1 MTNLFNYI
9 NNKQFDEEK
18 FFNPFIKESQNKIP
32 DPCVLIIFG
41 ATGDLTSRKLIPAIY
56 NLAKMGLLPTNFVC
70 VGFARRNKTHEE
82 FRSQLKT
89 TAQNFISDF
98 NEKIWESLSIYYF
111 QSDFNDHKGYK
122 DLIPFLQ
129 KIDEKHHTEGNRL
142 FYLSTPPNDFSQII
156 NNLNQ
161 HNLIYNSQNT
171 FPWSRLIIEKPF
183 GKDLAS
189 ALSLQKCIAN
199 ALDESQVYRID
210 HYLGKETVQNIL
222 SLRFSNP
229 IFEAFWNNQYID
241 HVQIS
246 MSESI
251 GIGTRGNFF
260 EEAGMLRD
268 VVQNHLLQLLC
279 LLAMEPPSSLE
290 ANTIRDEKVK
300 VLKSLR
306 SFNLRQLDSSIVRG
320 QYTEGYINGIKV
332 KGYKQEDNTS
342 SNSLVETFVAL
353 KLYIDNWR
361 WSKVPFYLRAGKRL
375 PKRCTDVA
383 IVFKAPPKVL
393 FSSEQFASSDSN
405 ILVIRI
411 QPNEGIALKFNCKVP
426 GTHNLIRPVKMDF
439 DYNSYFDIAGAT
451 AYEKLICDAILGDS
465 TLFTRDDEVLTSW
478 ALFSPVLH
486 RWQEHSDSL
495 KVHPYPAGSTGPEAA
510 DNLIQGDKRQW
521 RLL

>member
-1 MTNLFNYI
+1 MTNLFNYV
-9 NNKQFDEEK
+9 NNNQQ
-18 FFNPFIKESQNKIP
+18 FFNPFVAKESQNKIP
-32 DPCVLIIFG
+32 DPCILVIFG

-56 NLAKMGLLPTNFVC
+56 NLAKIGLLPTNFVC
-70 VGFARRNKTHEE
+70 VGFARRYKTNEE
-82 FRSQLKT
+82 FRSELKK
-89 TAQNFISDF
+89 TAQGFISEF
-98 NEKIWESLSIYYF
+98 NEKIWDSLSIYYF
-111 QSDFNDHKGYK
+111 QSDFDNQEGYVN
-122 DLIPFLQ
+122 LTTFLK
-129 KIDEKHHTEGNRL
+129 KIDEDHHTEGNRL
-142 FYLSTPPNDFSQII
+142 FYLSTPPTSFAKII
-156 NNLNQ
+156 KNLKK
-161 HNLIYNSQNT
+161 HKLIYNSQNS

-183 GKDLAS
+183 GKDLPS

-246 MSESI
+246 VSESI

-268 VVQNHLLQLLC
+268 MIQNHMMQLLC

-290 ANTIRDEKVK
+290 ADTIRDEKVK

-306 SFNLRQLDSSIVRG
+306 PFSLPKLDSSIIRG

-332 KGYKQEDNTS
+332 NGYRQEDNIPKD
-342 SNSLVETFVAL
+342 SLVETFVAL

-361 WSKVPFYLRAGKRL
+361 WSGVPFYLRAGKRL

-383 IVFKAPPKVL
+383 IIFKAPPKVI
-393 FSSEQFASSDSN
+393 FSSEQFASSDNN

-439 DYNSYFDIAGAT
+439 DYNSYFDISNAT
-451 AYEKLICDAILGDS
+451 AYEKLICDAMLGDS
-465 TLFTRDDEVLTSW
+465 TLFTRNDEVLTSW

-486 RWQEHSDSL
+486 YWKEHSDTL
-495 KVHPYPAGSTGPEAA
+495 NLHNYPAGSTGPEAA
-510 DNLIQGDKRQW
+510 DTLIQADKRQW